1 MSSKTKIYLKGLILM
16 AVGILSL
23 LLAKYMQDYL
33 GIPLELNWHT
43 IPMTIS
49 GLSVFIVS
57 GIKFKFEL
65 NEE

>member
-1 MSSKTKIYLKGLILM
+1 M